1 MLLASVMK
9 CALLSPSRAVPNWI
23 GTALACALCLT
34 AISESAAP
42 VSARQEPRVFLLDAQ
57 ALASARSQ
65 ALSGDQR
72 LTSALSQLRRTADAA
87 LRQGPLSV
95 TDKQAVPPSGD
106 KRDYMSLSVYWWPDP
121 NTADGL
127 PYVNRDGRSNPEAA
141 DPDRYDATRYRRMV
155 RAVEDLALGYYLTG
169 TDAYAQHAALLIRAW
184 FLDESS
190 RMNPNLQFSQLIPGR
205 PAARGVGILDGR
217 DLARVVD
224 AVGLLDG
231 SPSWSPWDQTALQR
245 WFGDLVDWLLES
257 PQGQME
263 ARAPNNHGTW
273 FDVQVALFARFAGR
287 DEVATRVLSASV
299 SRINAQ
305 IQPDGSQPLE
315 LRRTLALHYSLFN
328 LKAFFSLAALAEPL
342 QIDLWNYGSEDGRSL
357 RKALEFLLPYV
368 MSDEPW
374 PYSQIAPVN
383 FMEDLAP
390 SLQKAVVKEGWPGAA
405 TLERISSGQVE
416 LRLLRLSLG
425 YMTP

>member
-1 MLLASVMK
+1 MK
-9 CALLSPSRAVPNWI
+9 WALLSPSRAVPTWI
-23 GTALACALCLT
+23 GTVVACAICLRL
-34 AISESAAP
+34 ISESV
-42 VSARQEPRVFLLDAQ
+42 VSASATEAPAPRVFLLDAY
-57 ALASARSQ
+57 ALAATRSQ
-65 ALSGDQR
+65 ATAGDPR
-72 LTSALSQLRRTADAA
+72 LTPALSQLRRAADSA
-87 LRQGPLSV
+87 LRQGPFSV

-155 RAVEDLALGYYLTG
+155 RSVEDLSLAYYLTG
-169 TDAYAQHAALLIRAW
+169 ADAYAQHAAFLIRAW

-190 RMNPNLQFSQLIPGR
+190 RMNPNLRFAQLIPGR
-205 PAARGVGILDGR
+205 TAMRGTGIIDGR
-217 DLARVVD
+217 DLSRIVD

-231 SPSWSPWDQTALQR
+231 SPGWSGSDQSALQR
-245 WFGDLVDWLLES
+245 WFGDLADWLLES
-257 PQGQME
+257 PQGRME
-263 ARAPNNHGTW
+263 ARASNNHGTW

-287 DEVATRVLSASV
+287 DEVATRVLSESV
-299 SRINAQ
+299 YRINGQ

-328 LKAFFSLAALAEPL
+328 LKAFVSLAALAEPL
-342 QIDLWNYGSEDGRSL
+342 QIDLWNYESENGRSL
-357 RKALEFLLPYV
+357 RSALEFVLPFV
-368 MSDEPW
+368 LSDQPW

-390 SLQKAVVKEGWPGAA
+390 SLQKTAVRDGWPGAA
-405 TLERISSGQVE
+405 TLERISSGQDE

-425 YMTP
+425 CMTP